1 MLIKRLKKFFKAITK
16 RNKLA
21 LHTYRCYR
29 YCSEIAATQK
39 IKNLIDEIFDSLLSP
54 NVNWDSAQGTRVE
67 HLAEIILFLVD
78 SSFPAKNKQQIKNLE
93 DLLTLMLQIVQEL
106 VNNHHSKDIDEI
118 IDLMHTIVSTDA
130 EDFGF
135 DFDDDLDDDFDD
147 DLDDD
152 FDDDEYE
159 IFQSFNQIYHLF
171 YVIINDWK
179 MVKKISPSEVWNKLA
194 YSFYYNLNAPVEQK
208 DYDALPITRSFCDIV
223 YGKKKL
229 EPLYVLEHVS
239 FVVVDKNHKG
249 RIVLKNN

>member
-21 LHTYRCYR
+21 LQTYRCYS
-29 YCSEIAATQK
+29 YSSEIAATQK

-54 NVNWDSAQGTRVE
+54 NVNWDSAQGTKAE
-67 HLAEIILFLVD
+67 HVSEIVLFLVY
-78 SSFPAKNKQQIKNLE
+78 SSFPVKNKQQTKDLE
-93 DLLTLMLQIVQEL
+93 NLLTLMLQIVKEL

-118 IDLMHTIVSTDA
+118 INLMHTIVSTDA

-147 DLDDD
+147 K
-152 FDDDEYE
+152 YE
-159 IFQSFNQIYHLF
+159 IFQSFNEIYHLF

-179 MVKKISPSEVWNKLA
+179 MVKKISPSETWNKLA
-194 YSFYYNLNAPVEQK
+194 YTFYYNLSAPIEQK
-208 DYDALPITRSFCDIV
+208 DYDVLPITRSFCDIV

-229 EPLYVLEHVS
+229 EPLYVLEPVS